1 MTKRYIP
8 KLITN
13 NKHVCKKC
21 GKKFFH
27 FGITEF
33 DPVCKRMM
41 REQICWECAWW
52 ERVIN
57 HPPENMEIVG
67 NQCYQVFPFVSK
79 EEQSIGMILGSKGK
93 RYYLLKK
100 NGDCIRSNDV
110 WWIGEIPW
118 RFQSQLKP
126 TGWWT
131 TIRYYNSLKRSH
143 HHCHARACMERYYCY
158 RYEYQIEFDG
168 NIKPM
173 PPYDWI
179 IGGEHCPAFLSLF
192 DIKDYDGYVRPSDII
207 NDKQQQK

>member
-8 KLITN
+8 KLVTH
-13 NKHVCKKC
+13 NKYICKKC

-33 DPVCKRMM
+33 NPVCKRMM
-41 REQICWECAWW
+41 KERICWECAWW
-52 ERVIN
+52 ERIIS

-67 NQCYQVFPFVSK
+67 NQCYQVFPFVNK
-79 EEQSIGMILGSKGK
+79 EERPVGTILGGKG
-93 RYYLLKK
+93 RRHYLLKK

-131 TIRYYNSLKRSH
+131 TLRYYSSLKRSH
-143 HHCHARACMERYYCY
+143 RHCHARACMDRYYCY
-158 RYEYQIEFDG
+158 RYEYKIEFDG
-168 NIKPM
+168 DIKAM
-173 PPYDWI
+173 PPHDWI

-192 DIKDYDGYVRPSDII
+192 DIKDYDEYVRPSDII
-207 NDKQQQK
+207 NDKQQRK